1 MMVSAMFHRAST
13 VNRPVRPP
21 RLTLCD
27 TVALGCRPPSSN
39 TAMRVPPTKYS
50 QVLVACRAVS
60 TQLNVT
66 LLPTDVAG
74 QARLLSLSTANRV
87 PPPLHCMEPLGA
99 STLCGS

>member
-1 MMVSAMFHRAST
+1 MFHRARG
-13 VNRPVRPP
+13 V
-21 RLTLCD
+21 
-27 TVALGCRPPSSN
+27 CRPRKLPMLTVCVLGPPGCAPPSLNDASSVLP
-39 TAMRVPPTKYS
+39 MKYS

-66 LLPTDVAG
+66 VVPTLAAG
-74 QARLLSLSTANRV
+74 QFLLLSLSTAKRL